1 MCLSAWKYLLFSLE
15 FFVHFMSRSNWNEL
29 FCNQD
34 FLAHFSYFSE
44 ILQEY
49 GQFGYH
55 TKALL
60 KSICLQK
67 KKNVS
72 LFGQKVSFHSN
83 LV

>member
-1 MCLSAWKYLLFSLE
+1 MCLSAWKYLPFSLE

-49 GQFGYH
+49 GQFEYH

-60 KSICLQK
+60 KSIWSSKEK
-67 KKNVS
+67 KCFLVKI
-72 LFGQKVSFHSN
+72 FFHN
-83 LV
+83 